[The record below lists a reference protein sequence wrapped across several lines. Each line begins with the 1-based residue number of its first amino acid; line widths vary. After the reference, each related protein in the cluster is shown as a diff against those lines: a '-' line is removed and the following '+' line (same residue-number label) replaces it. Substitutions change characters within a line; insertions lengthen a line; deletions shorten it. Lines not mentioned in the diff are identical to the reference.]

1 MDPDIACRELVELVT
16 DYLEGALP
24 AEERARVDAHLE
36 ECPGCRAYVAQME
49 VTLRVVRD
57 TAALERRPEVAGLL
71 AAFRDWK
78 RTGSPRDAPP
88 SGA

>member
-1 MDPDIACRELVELVT
+1 MTCQELVELVT

-24 AEERARVDAHLE
+24 PQERARVDAHLE
-36 ECPGCRAYVAQME
+36 VCGGCRAYLAQME

-57 TAALERRPEVAGLL
+57 AATLERRPEVAGLL

-78 RTGSPRDAPP
+78 RAGSGRDAPP